1 MLCIVQNNFNLL
13 GEKAFE
19 IFVKVSTTRGQR
31 VEFNSM
37 VTLKINVFVEAFPFS
52 FKYLPQEIHQINPP

>member
-1 MLCIVQNNFNLL
+1 MLCFVKNNFNLL

-37 VTLKINVFVEAFPFS
+37 ITLKNNVFVEAFQFS
-52 FKYLPQEIHQINPP
+52 F